1 MSNTFNNLALNLSDS
16 VQSTETP
23 KKPLISVDKVEV
35 SYQLNNEPFVVFKD
49 IDLTIEPGSFVS
61 IVGPSGCGKTTLL
74 KVMSGLQDATGG
86 KVRLKDKVISGP
98 PENMVYVFQQYSKS
112 IFPWRTVWQNV
123 VYGIEDN
130 KKLSKKEIEQKAKKY
145 LELVGLDGKDK
156 LYPSQMSGGMQQR
169 LAIARALACEP
180 EVLLM
185 DEPFSAVDA
194 LTKMKLQQMLLDIWS
209 KMNVTIIF
217 VTHDVEEAVYLSSR
231 IISLTKSP
239 ATIDKDL
246 HIDLAYPRNQLKTK
260 EDEKFIHYRHE
271 LLKSIFQAEGM
282 E

>member
-1 MSNTFNNLALNLSDS
+1 MNGTHLNLALKQTQDAGTAYR
-16 VQSTETP
+16 QP
-23 KKPLISVDKVEV
+23 ALISAEKLEV
-35 SYQLNNEPFVVFKD
+35 CFQQHDQPFVVFKGL
-49 IDLTIEPGSFVS
+49 DLTIEPGSFVS

-74 KVMSGLQDATGG
+74 KVISGLQSATSGR
-86 KVRLKDKVISGP
+86 VVLKDKVISGP
-98 PENMVYVFQQYSKS
+98 PANMIYVFQQYSKS
-112 IFPWRTVWQNV
+112 IFPWRTVWQNAM
-123 VYGIEDN
+123 YGIEDS
-130 KKLSKKEIEQKAKKY
+130 KMPKKEMEDKVRKY
-145 LELVGLDGKDK
+145 LDLVGLTGKEK

-209 KMNVTIIF
+209 KMKVTILFI
-217 VTHDVEEAVYLSSR
+217 THDVEEAVYLSSR
-231 IISLTKSP
+231 VISLTKTP

-246 HIDLAYPRNQLKTK
+246 LIDLPYPRNQLKTK